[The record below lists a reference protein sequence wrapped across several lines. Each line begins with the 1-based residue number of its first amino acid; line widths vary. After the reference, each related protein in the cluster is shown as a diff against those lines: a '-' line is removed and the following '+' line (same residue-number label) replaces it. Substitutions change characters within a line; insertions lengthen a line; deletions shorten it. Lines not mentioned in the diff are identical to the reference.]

1 MSSRQSARVFLGVT
15 LLLFTAGW
23 AANHFSSVL
32 VLIRDQ
38 EGVSSVMV
46 NAAFGIYALG
56 MLPCLLIGGMLADR
70 LGPRFVVLTGGVL
83 SALGNLMLLFL
94 HEGLLILLG
103 RFIVGTGVG
112 LVVSAG
118 TAWAGRLRGGSGV
131 TLAGIILT
139 LGFAIGPIV
148 ASAVGVMTH
157 SVELLFALSVSLS
170 ALAVVVGL
178 LLGDAPRV
186 PISSGTATIKAPDRS
201 LRKALAVSLPM
212 AIWVFSC
219 ITTTIVILSARAA
232 DNFNSPI
239 LLPAISSALAFS
251 AGLIAQYLGRKFAWG
266 RQSGAAGAL
275 FATAGYGLAAFGG
288 ERISVP
294 MFVIAAV
301 LLGTAYGLCLRE
313 GLLGVNTYTPVEKHG
328 TGIGI
333 YYVFTYFGFAFPVLF
348 DVITP
353 RVGYAAPLIVI
364 AVLAFASA
372 ILRALQIKRGYLV

>member
-70 LGPRFVVLTGGVL
+70 WGPRFVVLTGGVL

-186 PISSGTATIKAPDRS
+186 PISGGTETIKAPARS

-219 ITTTIVILSARAA
+219 ITTSIVILSARAA

-266 RQSGAAGAL
+266 RQSGTAGAL

-288 ERISVP
+288 ETISVP
-294 MFVIAAV
+294 MFVITAV

-313 GLLGVNTYTPVEKHG
+313 GLLGINTYTPVEKHG

-353 RVGYAAPLIVI
+353 HVGYAAPLIVI

-372 ILRALQIKRGYLV
+372 

>member
-1 MSSRQSARVFLGVT
+1 MSSRQTARVFVGVA

-38 EGVSSVMV
+38 EGVSSVLV

-70 LGPRFVVLTGGVL
+70 WGPRFVVLAGGVL
-83 SALGNLMLLFL
+83 SALGNLMLVFL
-94 HEGLLILLG
+94 HEGPLILLC
-103 RFIVGTGVG
+103 RFIVGVGVG

-118 TAWAGRLRGGSGV
+118 TAWSGRLRGGNGV

-139 LGFAIGPIV
+139 LGFAVGPIV
-148 ASAVGVMTH
+148 ASLLGALTH
-157 SVELLFALSVSLS
+157 SIELLFALSVLLS
-170 ALAVVVGL
+170 ALAVALEL
-178 LLGDAPRV
+178 LLGDAPRA
-186 PISSGTATIKAPDRS
+186 PEHSGTETIKAQDRS

-212 AIWVFSC
+212 ALWVFSC
-219 ITTTIVILSARAA
+219 ITTSIVVLAARAA

-239 LLPAISSALAFS
+239 LLPAISATLAFS
-251 AGLIAQYLGRKFAWG
+251 AGLVAQYLGRKRAWG
-266 RQSGAAGAL
+266 RKSGTVGAL

-288 ERISVP
+288 ETISIP
-294 MFVIAAV
+294 TFVIAAI

-313 GLLGVNTYTPVEKHG
+313 GLLGINTYTPVEKHG

-348 DVITP
+348 DLITP
-353 RVGYAAPLIVI
+353 RVGYSAPLVVI
-364 AVLAFASA
+364 ALLAFSSA
-372 ILRALQIKRGYLV
+372 VLRALQIKRGYLV

>member
-1 MSSRQSARVFLGVT
+1 MSSRQSARVFVGIT

-23 AANHFSSVL
+23 GANHFSSVL

-46 NAAFGIYALG
+46 NAAYGIYALG
-56 MLPCLLIGGMLADR
+56 MLPCLLLGGMLADR
-70 LGPRFVVLTGGVL
+70 WGPRFVVLTGGVV
-83 SALGNLMLLFL
+83 SALGNLMLMFI
-94 HEGLLILLG
+94 HEGMLILFG
-103 RFIVGTGVG
+103 RFIVGIGVG

-118 TAWAGRLRGGSGV
+118 TAWAGRVRGGSGV

-139 LGFAIGPIV
+139 LGFAIGPIM
-148 ASAVGVMTH
+148 ASIVGVMTH
-157 SVELLFALSVSLS
+157 SVELLFAMSVSISTL
-170 ALAVVVGL
+170 VVVFAL
-178 LLGDAPRV
+178 LQGDAPRV
-186 PISSGTATIKAPDRS
+186 PIDGGSVTVKAPDRS

-219 ITTTIVILSARAA
+219 ITTSIVILAARAA

-239 LLPAISSALAFS
+239 LLPAIACALAFS

-266 RQSGAAGAL
+266 RQSGTAGAL
-275 FATAGYGLAAFGG
+275 FATAGYGLASFGG
-288 ERISVP
+288 ETISVA
-294 MFVIAAV
+294 MFVITAV

-313 GLLGVNTYTPVEKHG
+313 GLLGVNIYTPVHKHG

-348 DVITP
+348 DVLTP
-353 RVGYAAPLIVI
+353 RVGYSAPLVVI

-372 ILRALQIKRGYLV
+372 VLRALQIKRGYLV